1 MFYFSVMGS
10 KYVRKFE
17 NILFQAVE
25 WVYFLKLRFTHS
37 KLLINVKK
45 AFIGVTNDEIRR
57 DASIP

>member
-1 MFYFSVMGS
+1 MGS

-25 WVYFLKLRFTHS
+25 RVYFLKLRFTHS